1 MDAHP
6 TKNNLNEYGRF
17 DELKSTVVRDKA
29 QEYFTKKEGHSMP
42 PFKVRNRANKLLTD
56 FVLSG
61 GFDIPEPSVEEPGE
75 K

>member
-1 MDAHP
+1 M
-6 TKNNLNEYGRF
+6 
-17 DELKSTVVRDKA
+17 RDKA

-61 GFDIPEPSVEEPGE
+61 GFDIPELDDEETGE